1 VSCSENAWSPDNRGW
16 SLFFAS
22 RTAVSNSVVPAV
34 RVRRKASSSA
44 YATAEIRAKSVASS
58 G

>member
-1 VSCSENAWSPDNRGW
+1 VSCSENAWSPESAGVPVA
-16 SLFFAS
+16 LACF
-22 RTAVSNSVVPAV
+22 TAVSNSVVPAV

-44 YATAEIRAKSVASS
+44 YATAEMRSKSVASS